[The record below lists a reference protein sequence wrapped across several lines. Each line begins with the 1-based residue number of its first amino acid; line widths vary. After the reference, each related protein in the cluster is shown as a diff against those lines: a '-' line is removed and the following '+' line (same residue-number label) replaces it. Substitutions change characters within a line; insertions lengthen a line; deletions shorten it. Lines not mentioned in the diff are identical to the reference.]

1 LGIFFLN
8 EEKKMRSL
16 FSLYRGSERYGKKK
30 SWLSFW
36 WMGGEKKKDE
46 VSELEFFV

>member
-16 FSLYRGSERYGKKK
+16 FSLYRGSERLWQKKK
-30 SWLSFW
+30 LVIVLV
-36 WMGGEKKKDE
+36 DE
-46 VSELEFFV
+46 RREEEER

>member
-1 LGIFFLN
+1 
-8 EEKKMRSL
+8 MA
-16 FSLYRGSERYGKKK
+16 KKK

-36 WMGGEKKKDE
+36 WMRGEKKKKDE